1 METPADKQ
9 MIRILLVEDDEGHAR
24 LIRRGFDRASSET
37 QFHVT
42 TACDLEEARGHLAE
56 FLPDLVIADWVLPDG
71 QGVELLSA
79 GDEVD
84 KTRPFPVV
92 IMTSHGDE
100 HMAVEAI
107 KAGALDYVVKST
119 ATLTDMPRV
128 VERALREWGHIADR
142 RRAEEETQHLR
153 NYLKNIIDSMP
164 SVLVGVDLEGRVTQW
179 NWEAEKATGL
189 TASKVQGRALADVF
203 PQLAGEMEKVRQI
216 VHDRLPHKNEKV
228 VREIN
233 GETRYLDVTVYPLVT
248 NGVEGAVIRVDDV
261 TDRVR
266 IEEMMLQSA
275 KMASIGG
282 LAAGVAHEINNPL
295 GAMMQSAQILQ
306 MNLDTQRPR
315 THERLQKYGIDPDN
329 LGQYLQ
335 ERGLDEYLS
344 GIRTVGKRAAKIV
357 TDLLSF
363 SRKSSAKTELYDLNT
378 LVTKTLDLAAAD
390 YDLKRKYDFRDLE
403 IVRELAPDLPQ
414 VICDGQQIQQT
425 ILNLVRNAAQ
435 AIAEDKEEK
444 KGRLTLRTSW
454 RENWVRLE
462 VEDNG
467 PGIPESKRARLF
479 EPFFTTKDVGEGT
492 GLGLW
497 LCWSIVVEHHKGQ
510 IWAEPTAEGGSRFVV
525 ELPLSRE

>member
-1 METPADKQ
+1 
-9 MIRILLVEDDEGHAR
+9 
-24 LIRRGFDRASSET
+24 
-37 QFHVT
+37 
-42 TACDLEEARGHLAE
+42 
-56 FLPDLVIADWVLPDG
+56 
-71 QGVELLSA
+71 
-79 GDEVD
+79 
-84 KTRPFPVV
+84 
-92 IMTSHGDE
+92 MTSHGDE

-119 ATLTDMPRV
+119 ASLSDMPRV
-128 VERALREWGHIADR
+128 VERALREWGHITDR
-142 RRAEEETQHLR
+142 RRAEEETRHLR

-179 NWEAEKATGL
+179 NWEAEKATGV
-189 TASKVQGRALADVF
+189 TASEAQGRALADVF
-203 PQLAGEMEKVRQI
+203 PQLADEMEKVQQTI
-216 VHDRLPHKNEKV
+216 QDRLPQRNEKV
-228 VREIN
+228 THESD
-233 GETRYLDVTVYPLVT
+233 GETHYSDVTVYPLVV

-306 MNLDTQRPR
+306 MNFDIQRPR
-315 THERLQKYGIDPDN
+315 TRERLQKCGVDPDK
-329 LGQYLQ
+329 LEQYLQ
-335 ERGLDEYLS
+335 ERELDEYLS
-344 GIRTVGKRAAKIV
+344 GIRTVGERAAKIV

-363 SRKSSAKTELYDLNT
+363 SRKSSSKTAPHDLNT
-378 LVTKTLDLAAAD
+378 LVTQTLALAAAD
-390 YDLKRKYDFRDLE
+390 YDLKKRYDFRDLE
-403 IVRELAPDLPQ
+403 IVRELAPDLPR

-425 ILNLVRNAAQ
+425 VLNLVRNVAQ
-435 AIAEDKEEK
+435 AIAEEKEDK

-467 PGIPESKRARLF
+467 PGIPEARRARLF
-479 EPFFTTKDVGEGT
+479 EPFFTTKEVGEGT

-525 ELPLSRE
+525 ELPLGIVQK